1 MEVECVLVFYLVYGI
16 FVLNMCFN
24 SFDSREKWVVVVQ
37 SGRWWTGALLWE
49 ALPLELGGNFR
60 LGSKS
65 SGGCVG
71 MSFGHFWTFSS
82 MLGRW

>member
-1 MEVECVLVFYLVYGI
+1 MYCYSSRQELYYWLAGEWLELCVGQ
-16 FVLNMCFN
+16 
-24 SFDSREKWVVVVQ
+24 SFF
-37 SGRWWTGALLWE
+37 LLRE

-71 MSFGHFWTFSS
+71 MSFEHFREFSS
-82 MLGRW
+82 TLGLW

>member
-1 MEVECVLVFYLVYGI
+1 MPWEQERTRLSGGVVHCYSSRQELYYWLAGEWLELCVGQAF
-16 FVLNMCFN
+16 F
-24 SFDSREKWVVVVQ
+24 
-37 SGRWWTGALLWE
+37 LLRE

-71 MSFGHFWTFSS
+71 MSFGRFGAFSS

>member
-1 MEVECVLVFYLVYGI
+1 MPWEQERTRLSGGIVRCYNSLQELYYWLAGEWLELCVGQAF
-16 FVLNMCFN
+16 F
-24 SFDSREKWVVVVQ
+24 
-37 SGRWWTGALLWE
+37 LLRE
-49 ALPLELGGNFR
+49 ALPLELGGNFQ

-71 MSFGHFWTFSS
+71 MSFGHFGAFSS